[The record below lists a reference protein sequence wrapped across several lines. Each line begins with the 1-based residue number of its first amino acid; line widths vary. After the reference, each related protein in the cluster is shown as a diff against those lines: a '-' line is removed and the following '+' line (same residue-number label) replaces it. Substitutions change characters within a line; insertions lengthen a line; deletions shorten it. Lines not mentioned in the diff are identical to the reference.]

1 MAYNARNLLTIGQ
14 PSFMENWICPAP
26 FDETSSPDIK
36 RQKML
41 MKFKEQM
48 YRYNYHAPQ
57 QTRPFSKSRTGFTG
71 KVDADGKFSTIFKD
85 DVIVC
90 LCWNLYLLQLLRE
103 HRVPGQPLGLV

>member
-57 QTRPFSKSRTGFTG
+57 KAELVSLGKLMLMGNFLLFSKTMSLFVYVGIYISYNCF
-71 KVDADGKFSTIFKD
+71 VN
-85 DVIVC
+85 IVC
-90 LCWNLYLLQLLRE
+90 QVNHLAWSE
-103 HRVPGQPLGLV
+103 KK